1 MTTIRATC
9 PSCGDVRLKA
19 LDVVVRVCANDNQG
33 SYCFRCPSC
42 GLRVTKSADS
52 RIVDLLASSGVRMDV
67 WELPSELWEP
77 RFSGEAVNYD
87 DLLDFHL
94 LLKGDGWFDRLV
106 ETMSDTGQ

>member
-19 LDVVVRVCANDNQG
+19 SDVVVRVCANDNKG

-52 RIVDLLASSGVRMDV
+52 RIVDLLASSGVKMDV
-67 WELPSELWEP
+67 WHLPAELAEVHRGPLLTH
-77 RFSGEAVNYD
+77 D
-87 DLLDFHL
+87 DLLEFHEL
-94 LLKGDGWFDRLV
+94 LQGDAWFTTLSQMV
-106 ETMSDTGQ
+106 EG